1 MIEIEECR
9 LVLGSLHLAWKRFRG
24 WIRSRCSVGQAWGN
38 CRGRGGAQLNRGLA
52 RSGAE
57 SGAAIDGG
65 DNDNTPGV
73 SHPGHFHAGCSI
85 SSSIE
90 PVGWE
95 EMAKRWQRCS
105 VFEAGSCLG
114 RGGNVKAPGACL
126 VLLSLLQ
133 GGPNTWSPM
142 VKI

>member
-1 MIEIEECR
+1 M
-9 LVLGSLHLAWKRFRG
+9 
-24 WIRSRCSVGQAWGN
+24 GQAWGN
-38 CRGRGGAQLNRGLA
+38 CRGRGGARLNRGLA

-57 SGAAIDGG
+57 LGAAIDGG

-105 VFEAGSCLG
+105 VFEAGFCLG
-114 RGGNVKAPGACL
+114 RGRNVKAPGACL
-126 VLLSLLQ
+126 VLLSLLRGAQ
-133 GGPNTWSPM
+133 IPGVTW
-142 VKI
+142 

>member
-1 MIEIEECR
+1 M
-9 LVLGSLHLAWKRFRG
+9 
-24 WIRSRCSVGQAWGN
+24 GQAWGN

-95 EMAKRWQRCS
+95 EMAK
-105 VFEAGSCLG
+105 
-114 RGGNVKAPGACL
+114 
-126 VLLSLLQ
+126 VLC
-133 GGPNTWSPM
+133 
-142 VKI
+142 V